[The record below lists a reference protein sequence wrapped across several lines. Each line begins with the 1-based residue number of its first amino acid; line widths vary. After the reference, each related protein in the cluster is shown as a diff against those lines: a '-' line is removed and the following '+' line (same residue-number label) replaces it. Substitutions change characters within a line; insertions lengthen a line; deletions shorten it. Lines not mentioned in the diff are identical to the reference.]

1 MKTDKII
8 SKFVNIKE
16 LKQLFQKLLNYEISG
31 MFWKNIRK
39 NSRS

>member
-16 LKQLFQKLLNYEISG
+16 LKQLFQKLYQFAEAYQEKVLT
-31 MFWKNIRK
+31 KV
-39 NSRS
+39 